1 VLKKV
6 LLVLVAL
13 LLVGLACTVY
23 WFGVIAG
30 WWDPLV
36 RPANVTPRAH
46 YVFVW
51 EDAAWFDCSVDARR
65 NVNVCKA
72 WSDDGRLVASGDF
85 RLKDENRAA
94 TSDELHPSALG
105 PTNEFGGSDTIYLF
119 GPDKLIEGKELVRVP
134 DSRPAQAQ

>member
-1 VLKKV
+1 MLKKF
-6 LLVLVAL
+6 LLVLVAVVFVAA
-13 LLVGLACTVY
+13 VGVAHWV
-23 WFGVIAG
+23 GVIAG

-36 RPANVTPRAH
+36 RPANVTSRAH
-46 YVFVW
+46 YVFIW
-51 EDAAWFDCSVDARR
+51 ESAAWFDCSVDARR

-72 WSDDGRLVASGDF
+72 WNDDGRLVASGDF

-119 GPDKLIEGKELVRVP
+119 GPKKLIMGKELVRVP
-134 DSRPAQAQ
+134 DSPPARAQ